1 LNEARLLRFLG
12 LRLSPDLVVICF
24 FLNDAGGGGTSA
36 IFNDREGRTAW
47 WRGSR
52 LLDQLV
58 FRLQRPRRVR
68 KLVDDYR
75 RSFAP
80 DAPGWLEAQAGL
92 REAVSLSRKH
102 GFDLVLMI
110 FPVLW
115 ELSADYPFSDIHQ
128 TVKAAAETQGVP
140 VLDLLPAFAG
150 HEGPELW
157 VNSTDQHPNEIAHA
171 IAGEALYAFLAE
183 RGLPRSRVAPSR
195 GAGVDA
201 PSSR

>member
-58 FRLQRPRRVR
+58 FRLRRPRRVR

-128 TVKAAAETQGVP
+128 TG
-140 VLDLLPAFAG
+140 AG
-150 HEGPELW
+150 LQA
-157 VNSTDQHPNEIAHA
+157 DRHA
-171 IAGEALYAFLAE
+171 RPGRRHRELAE
-183 RGLPRSRVAPSR
+183 GRYVPRLPGRWERQAR
-195 GAGVDA
+195 GALGGEQ
-201 PSSR
+201 